1 MTLGRIIRRVALLCF
16 VSIALGTSIARA
28 QTATPP
34 VISGPQPTA
43 TPPEVNAEVLTGSQG
58 RLVNVRHN
66 SFAVVWSS
74 DSVASGSVSWG
85 LTSPPGT
92 VTNDYRGSGHTG
104 LTHYVEVG
112 GLVPSTTYYF
122 ATRTTPTN
130 GLVRVDDAG
139 GQFYRVRTPIQIT
152 GTAPSNILR
161 GIALRSGG
169 ATQAANVVVTARVRD
184 VDNRGF
190 PGQSQVVAALTG
202 PDGRFTIPLQVRALA
217 LTAWYVF
224 SPEGDAVDLTAED
237 GVLATLSVDTA
248 VTFGGGTRPAEA
260 SIVLPDPTTPTP
272 RPAPTATPVPA
283 ATGTPVPTVAPPAAT
298 PPGPTPTEPLPAV
311 APLSTRPAPITPWPA
326 ATFTGAPI
334 KPVAAAANP
343 SPTLVR
349 ATQQEPVPIATVPPL
364 ARPTGVS
371 FVTASGAEIAT
382 VTPAPIPPTILLI
395 LSLGATVA
403 VVGVAIALL
412 GLRGHRS

>member
-1 MTLGRIIRRVALLCF
+1 MTLGRFVRRVALL
-16 VSIALGTSIARA
+16 SIALIALGTPVARA

-74 DSVASGSVSWG
+74 DSMASGSVIWG
-85 LTSPPGT
+85 QTSPPGT

-112 GLVPSTTYYF
+112 GLAPSTTYYF
-122 ATRTTPTN
+122 AIRTTPMN
-130 GLVRVDDAG
+130 GPVRVDDAG

-152 GTAPSNILR
+152 GAAPSNILR
-161 GIALRSGG
+161 GIVLRSGG

-190 PGQSQVVAALTG
+190 SGQSQIVAAISG

-224 SPEGDAVDLTAED
+224 SSEGDAVDLTAEE
-237 GVLATLSVDTA
+237 GVLATASVDTA

-260 SIVLPDPTTPTP
+260 SILLPDPATPTHT
-272 RPAPTATPVPA
+272 PAPTATPVPA
-283 ATGTPVPTVAPPAAT
+283 ATSTPVPTAAPPTAAPLAPVAT
-298 PPGPTPTEPLPAV
+298 PPLPAV
-311 APLSTRPAPITPWPA
+311 APLATRPAPIPPSPTAALAGSAIKPA
-326 ATFTGAPI
+326 A
-334 KPVAAAANP
+334 PVNP
-343 SPTLVR
+343 SPTPAR
-349 ATQQEPVPIATVPPL
+349 ATQQEPVSVATLPPL

-371 FVTASGAEIAT
+371 FVTASGGEAAT
-382 VTPAPIPPTILLI
+382 VTPAPIPPSILLI
-395 LSLGATVA
+395 LTVGAAIALAGVTV
-403 VVGVAIALL
+403 ALL